1 MNWKDILFYDL
12 DLNDM
17 DFTAL
22 NFEDNVKGFGKDVKD
37 WHVYNHIKSEVQK
50 FRVTIPLLQDLRH
63 PSMRERHWRELRLKV
78 TNAGKEDFDET
89 SDDFNMDLIF
99 RLNLLDHQDTI
110 IDIAD
115 RAQR

>member
-1 MNWKDILFYDL
+1 
-12 DLNDM
+12 M

-22 NFEDNVKGFGKDVKD
+22 NFEDSIKAFGKDVKD
-37 WHVYNHIKSEVQK
+37 WGVFNHIRSEVQK

-89 SDDFNMDLIF
+89 SDDFSMDLIF
-99 RLNLLDHQDTI
+99 RLNLLDH
-110 IDIAD
+110 
-115 RAQR
+115 